1 MCLADPKTEMLKQHK
16 ESWIDKLTYKQI
28 KLQTFIERSRRTIDN
43 FCFERDQKNFFR
55 KAERGTENVGQIA
68 GMEKFVR
75 FSGDICEK
83 DYTAPEM
90 LWMEKMTKQLKEK
103 IINVKE
109 FNFTEESFDKE
120 IKERKNSTAPRID
133 GITYFWWR
141 RLKQIR
147 RTLKRAFERVRNN
160 KDLEA

>member
-1 MCLADPKTEMLKQHK
+1 
-16 ESWIDKLTYKQI
+16 
-28 KLQTFIERSRRTIDN
+28 
-43 FCFERDQKNFFR
+43 
-55 KAERGTENVGQIA
+55 
-68 GMEKFVR
+68 
-75 FSGDICEK
+75 
-83 DYTAPEM
+83 
-90 LWMEKMTKQLKEK
+90 MEKMTKQLKEK

-120 IKERKNSTAPRID
+120 IKKRKNSTAPKID

-141 RLKQIR
+141 TLKQIR